1 MEGIS
6 HSSENGISDLGA
18 ENNTFP
24 ALRACKAIKAGEK
37 ASQEIIHSWKENGF
51 SRYLNFKVKYLTPI
65 QKTIKLIFYYLQPNY
80 CCTRLGYLDTG

>member
-51 SRYLNFKVKYLTPI
+51 SRYLNFKVKYLTHYS
-65 QKTIKLIFYYLQPNY
+65 KNHKVNFLLFAA
-80 CCTRLGYLDTG
+80 